1 MTNPVVPQH
10 LLGDHRDPTWSDMS
24 QYVVHFTKSP
34 RVFAEILATGLLRAS
49 GPYGFAWA
57 RRVEGLKKRHLSV
70 CFSEVPLDN
79 IERLVRRRGSYGIAF
94 TKEFIRS
101 RQGARVWYLDQGSQQ
116 ARSLGSYLHKVMD
129 GEDLGHPIWNMTPFI
144 DLVMPGKYEWDWE
157 REWRVQGDLHFTL
170 EDLAFV
176 VTPEGVEELAAL
188 ELYAHPKHDLIVS
201 AAPQAL
207 AEYVED
213 LVQQFF
219 QTFEDPV
226 NSLPV
231 DGGEYVWIVEEWDTV
246 GAVSELFPELLES
259 VFDELVE
266 YLSGVSSQW
275 VLSADV
281 ASIYD

>member
-1 MTNPVVPQH
+1 MTNPAVPQH

-24 QYVVHFTKSP
+24 QYVVHFTKNP

-70 CFSEVPLDN
+70 CFSEVPLDK
-79 IERLVRRRGSYGIAF
+79 IERLMRRRGSYGIAF

-116 ARSLGSYLHKVMD
+116 ARSLGSYLHKVMS

-170 EDLAFV
+170 EDVAFI
-176 VTPEGVEELAAL
+176 VTPEGVEELADL
-188 ELYAHPKHDLIVS
+188 ELFAHPKHDLIVS
-201 AAPQAL
+201 VAPQAL

-226 NSLPV
+226 HSLPV

-266 YLSGVSSQW
+266 YLSGVSLLW

-281 ASIYD
+281 ASIYE